1 MVKKKNYF
9 NGFYKI
15 LLFIIY
21 IKFELKKNLKDN
33 ILIEYSIC
41 ILYYFLNLLNL
52 ILD

>member
-21 IKFELKKNLKDN
+21 IKFELKKF
-33 ILIEYSIC
+33 ER
-41 ILYYFLNLLNL
+41 
-52 ILD
+52 